1 MASPKGPAAGSR
13 TTVHKLNK
21 CAFCIAAVHQVA
33 KAHGISF
40 VAAGRAVKLVE
51 RKILTEPKRR
61 RNRVFRAAEVLVR
74 LERG

>member
-1 MASPKGPAAGSR
+1 M
-13 TTVHKLNK
+13 NK

-40 VAAGRAVKLVE
+40 VAAGRAVNPLVE

-61 RNRVFRAAEVLVR
+61 RNRVFHAAEVLVR

>member
-1 MASPKGPAAGSR
+1 MGSR

-21 CAFCIAAVHQVA
+21 CAFCIATVNQVA

-40 VAAGRAVKLVE
+40 VAASRAVNQLVE
-51 RKILTEPKRR
+51 RKILTGPKQR
-61 RNRVFRAAEVLVR
+61 RNRVFHAGEVLVR